1 MGIEQG
7 SGRVEL
13 SATEEQLVYALA
25 ERTQAFLREL
35 NPVQRVLDQA
45 EEHWIHEI
53 LPEAATQ
60 EHERAVW
67 ATALRVISQFLSE
80 RLAPLNDMEKLR
92 QGVLQGV
99 RAHPNV
105 VVEARKG

>member
-7 SGRVEL
+7 SGRIEL
-13 SATEEQLVYALA
+13 SATEEQLVCALA

-35 NPVQRVLDQA
+35 NPVQLVLDQA
-45 EEHWIHEI
+45 EQHWIHEL

-60 EHERAVW
+60 EHKRAVW
-67 ATALRVISQFLSE
+67 ATALGVISQFLSE
-80 RLAPLNDMEKLR
+80 RLAPLNDIQKLR
-92 QGVLQGV
+92 QGVLQEV

-105 VVEARKG
+105 VIEVHKG